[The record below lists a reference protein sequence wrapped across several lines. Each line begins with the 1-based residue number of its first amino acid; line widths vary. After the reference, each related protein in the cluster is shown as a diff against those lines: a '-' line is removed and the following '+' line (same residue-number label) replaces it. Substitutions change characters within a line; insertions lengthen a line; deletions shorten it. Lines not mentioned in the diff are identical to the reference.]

1 MRYKYYIEMTYK
13 NNNTYI
19 GINPENIKHL
29 FIDTDFDNDNMPRM
43 YGVFHLDKNIID
55 EITLNAKTATI
66 FVNIQKVVC
75 DDETGIKL
83 PTNYIGECVYFISN
97 DINYNKEIDYAAEPD
112 REDIYKQIHMGLMFK
127 NPIEYNKQ
135 TVNTTIMNTTMLNSV
150 MQFFQNI
157 PLLLEGFTYNDVIE
171 QLVVPPQ
178 DSLSKTVAFFNSVK
192 VFYDTHYRFFMDNKC
207 AYLISS
213 SGKAVP
219 RADEKYSSVIFSVH
233 PVTDNDAMVLGMEED
248 DENKCYNVD
257 VNVIDTKYTID
268 NDTFKTVNSL
278 TSIINPSKENDI
290 LNSDG
295 IKGIME
301 SIEAKFKDINDSVQ
315 SKVDQIKSMPNAL
328 RGIRIGITDNS
339 NKANVLSK
347 SIIAHSNDLI
357 TQIKLIPDPQPP
369 TTGTG
374 TGTGTTTGTTTTTT
388 PPPFTMTPEEKQKKI
403 KEITDSIATITSET
417 ATFCSLK
424 SLIGGCCNG
433 TINTMQSTTNLPS
446 AINAITTINAFE
458 NKNFLQTMHNTSKAF
473 NLKNA
478 TDIKNTL
485 MPKIGNGQ
493 TAGSSASSILAIAN
507 ELGGQVPD
515 ILKIATALKPD
526 VDSYNSQVSMS
537 AASLTNYQ
545 AMPDILGSI
554 HESINGSVF
563 NVAKLKTDLSDYV
576 TNYKTELGT
585 LTTTAKQNIAN
596 LVASAGK
603 VGNML
608 SSKGLTPDV
617 IANIGKDITKIKDI
631 SQIGKLG
638 VSALDVKLSFVSDG
652 SGNQVIRVNND
663 NVNYLKNLKSLIE
676 NKANKLALNKVDLD
690 CDVFTINKEYT
701 IKNYDAHSNKD
712 GTFLL
717 SRKVE
722 TFLREDDKFVLNI
735 MLEFDKLAVNI
746 ASTESKDAMKTS
758 DQPITQ

>member
-1 MRYKYYIEMTYK
+1 MTYK

-29 FIDTDFDNDNMPRM
+29 FIDSDFDNDNMPRM
-43 YGVFHLDKNIID
+43 YGVFHLDKNVID
-55 EITLNAKTATI
+55 EITLNAKTASI
-66 FVNIQKVVC
+66 YVNIQKVVI
-75 DDETGIKL
+75 DDETETKL
-83 PTNYIGECVYFISN
+83 PTNYTGECAYFISN

-112 REDIYKQIHMGLMFK
+112 REDLYKQIHMGLMFK
-127 NPIEYNKQ
+127 APIEYNKQ

-219 RADEKYSSVIFSVH
+219 RADEKYSSVIFTIH
-233 PVTDNDAMVLGMEED
+233 PVTDDSAMVLGMEED
-248 DENKCYNVD
+248 DQNKCYTID

-268 NDTFKTVNSL
+268 NDTFKTINSL
-278 TSIINPSKENDI
+278 SSIINPSKENDI

-301 SIEAKFKDINDSVQ
+301 NIETKFKNINETVK

-339 NKANVLSK
+339 NKANLLSK
-347 SIIAHSNDLI
+347 SIIGHANDLI
-357 TQIKLIPDPQPP
+357 AQIKLIPDPQPQP
-369 TTGTG
+369 PSGTG
-374 TGTGTTTGTTTTTT
+374 TGTGTSAE
-388 PPPFTMTPEEKQKKI
+388 PPPFTMTPEEKQQKI
-403 KEITDSIATITSET
+403 KAITDSISTITSET
-417 ATFCSLK
+417 STFCSLK

-458 NKNFLQTMHNTSKAF
+458 NKNFLQTMHNTSKSF
-473 NLKNA
+473 NFKNVL
-478 TDIKNTL
+478 DIQNTL
-485 MPKIGNGQ
+485 MPKIDNGRM
-493 TAGSSASSILAIAN
+493 AGASSNSILAIA
-507 ELGGQVPD
+507 EQLGGNVPE
-515 ILKIATALKPD
+515 ILKIATAMKPE
-526 VDSYNSQVSMS
+526 VDSYNKQVTLS
-537 AASLTNYQ
+537 AASLKSYRSI
-545 AMPDILGSI
+545 PDILGSI
-554 HESINGSVF
+554 HSSIDGSVLG
-563 NVAKLKTDLSDYV
+563 VSKLKTDLSDYV
-576 TNYKTELGT
+576 TNYKTELGS
-585 LTTTAKQNIAN
+585 LTTNAKQNIAT
-596 LVASAGK
+596 LVASAGN
-603 VGNML
+603 VGKML
-608 SSKGLTPDV
+608 SSKGLSAEV
-617 IANIGKDITKIKDI
+617 IAGIGKDITKIKDI

-638 VSALDVKLSFVSDG
+638 VSALDVKLSFISDG
-652 SGNQVIRVNND
+652 SGNKVIRVNND

-690 CDVFTINKEYT
+690 CDTFTINKEYT

-722 TFLREDDKFVLNI
+722 TFLREDDKFVLNT
-735 MLEFDKLAVNI
+735 MLEFDKLAANI
-746 ASTESKDAMKTS
+746 TSTESKDAMKTS
-758 DQPITQ
+758 EQPIPE